1 MWPALTEWLTDWGQI
16 MYGILLQHLYLSYSS
31 CVQSDNVIF
40 YVADVFVF
48 LLVTELINIL
58 PEKYF

>member
-1 MWPALTEWLTDWGQI
+1 